1 MYIGKLVN
9 PARIKWNNVR
19 IQKVWSLKYLGVVI
33 DSTLSWVPHI
43 IDRGTKS
50 LDHYHQ
56 LQRIAGK
63 NWGLSQTN
71 RKLIYKTVTER
82 MICHGSVAWALNI
95 SERMKRKL
103 NSFQRRFLLIIT
115 KAYHTTSTLSLQI
128 LTGIPPLH
136 LTLSKEAKNIKITR
150 LRQPAIINDSLIDP
164 SDYEEILRGH
174 QFHPADF
181 KIDFRISTE
190 PAPNY
195 PIENSIYT
203 DGSKTTDGTGSAFC
217 SFDDLGQLKTKWL
230 GKLSQDNNIFQ
241 AELLA
246 IHQAILHH
254 INSKTQV
261 KIWSDSLSSLQAILN
276 PTSPHPLVRDIQ
288 KQLQSKN
295 NIYIGWVKAHIG
307 HYGNE
312 TADELAKKAINEGT
326 IINIK
331 KPLSSL
337 KKSLNQELLEKWQ
350 LEWNKGKVGR
360 LIHEII
366 PSPSFKLHKWSRGE
380 IMFFSEHGPFP
391 SYLRRFN
398 LKPTDLCNCG
408 DVGTP
413 LHYATSC
420 ILTESW
426 HFKKPSTPNLL
437 HWKKGILKNKG
448 ARIQLGKLMDFL
460 MNNDDLINGS

>member
-1 MYIGKLVN
+1 
-9 PARIKWNNVR
+9 
-19 IQKVWSLKYLGVVI
+19 
-33 DSTLSWVPHI
+33 
-43 IDRGTKS
+43 
-50 LDHYHQ
+50 
-56 LQRIAGK
+56 
-63 NWGLSQTN
+63 
-71 RKLIYKTVTER
+71 
-82 MICHGSVAWALNI
+82 MICHEFKHPI
-95 SERMKRKL
+95 SNQCEYLKDLTFYLRK
-103 NSFQRRFLLIIT
+103 
-115 KAYHTTSTLSLQI
+115 KLQ
-128 LTGIPPLH
+128 LEYL
-136 LTLSKEAKNIKITR
+136 EASCRVNRTR

-195 PIENSIYT
+195 PIENSICT

-350 LEWNKGKVGR
+350 LEWNEGKVGR

-413 LHYATSC
+413 LYYATSC
-420 ILTESW
+420 ILTENW

-448 ARIQLGKLMDFL
+448 ARIQLGKLMEFL

>member
-1 MYIGKLVN
+1 MFVC
-9 PARIKWNNVR
+9 
-19 IQKVWSLKYLGVVI
+19 
-33 DSTLSWVPHI
+33 
-43 IDRGTKS
+43 
-50 LDHYHQ
+50 
-56 LQRIAGK
+56 
-63 NWGLSQTN
+63 
-71 RKLIYKTVTER
+71 E
-82 MICHGSVAWALNI
+82 
-95 SERMKRKL
+95 
-103 NSFQRRFLLIIT
+103 
-115 KAYHTTSTLSLQI
+115 
-128 LTGIPPLH
+128 
-136 LTLSKEAKNIKITR
+136 
-150 LRQPAIINDSLIDP
+150 
-164 SDYEEILRGH
+164 
-174 QFHPADF
+174 
-181 KIDFRISTE
+181 
-190 PAPNY
+190 
-195 PIENSIYT
+195 
-203 DGSKTTDGTGSAFC
+203 
-217 SFDDLGQLKTKWL
+217 
-230 GKLSQDNNIFQ
+230 
-241 AELLA
+241 
-246 IHQAILHH
+246 
-254 INSKTQV
+254 
-261 KIWSDSLSSLQAILN
+261 
-276 PTSPHPLVRDIQ
+276 
-288 KQLQSKN
+288 LQSKN

-448 ARIQLGKLMDFL
+448 ARIQLGRSISRQTVLRRLHGGGLFARRPVVCVPLSPAHVRARLHWARAHRSWTPEQWDRVLFTDESRFNIQNDSLKAMIWREPGTRYRAPNIVERDHYRGDGLLVWAGIATNGRTDLYVFAGGSVTAVRYRDKILHPLMRPFIAAMGTDAILMDDNVRPHRARL
-460 MNNDDLINGS
+460 VRSYLESETIPQMAWPARSPDLNPIEHVWDMLGRRIDIEDLPYNVFSGVFE